1 MNEQLQTI
9 IDALGLTYTA
19 TFVPTKQPADKV
31 KNPQLHWE
39 ITLSKGPQT
48 MTLPY
53 HEGCAHVMGYQQYH
67 KTPYEKRLHDE
78 MIREA
83 CETGVTNTDWAK
95 ERYYFKHKVKQPE
108 PKLADVLYCLVTDAN
123 VLNSGGFEA
132 WASNY
137 GYDTDSRKAE
147 QTYRQC
153 IDQSL
158 QFKNLIGQSALE
170 QLQEAFQDY

>member
-9 IDALGLTYTA
+9 IDALGLTYA
-19 TFVPTKQPADKV
+19 AKFLPTIQPQDKV

-39 ITLSKGPQT
+39 ITLRKGCQT
-48 MTLPY
+48 MTVPY
-53 HEGCAHVMGYQQYH
+53 SQGCAHVMGYQQYH
-67 KTPYEKRLHDE
+67 KTPYNKRLHNE
-78 MIREA
+78 MIKEA
-83 CETGVTNTDWAK
+83 CETGIVNKDWAREDSYIK
-95 ERYYFKHKVKQPE
+95 RKVKQPE
-108 PKLADVLYCLVTDAN
+108 PKLADVLHCLVMDSD
-123 VLNSGGFEA
+123 VLNNSGFEE

-137 GYDTDSRKAE
+137 GYATDSRKAE

-170 QLQEAFQDY
+170 QLQEVFQDY